1 MDKLLPV
8 TLILLSL
15 LALTLPVKAQ
25 NPFTSKE
32 SPKQIS
38 QPSGP
43 MYPFL
48 NKIAA
53 WQQQLNQK
61 MAALIRQAKEKKS
74 IRPILFLLII
84 AFVYGVLHAAG
95 PGHGKA
101 VAMSYMISHD
111 RKLTEGIL
119 LGNIIALFHGI
130 SGAGLVL
137 GVYFVI
143 HKSVAHSLESVTYTT
158 KLISYSLIALVGAG
172 LLVRS
177 LISWRRRTK
186 IEGSDRAGRSKGKQI
201 KPLAMGMI
209 VGMIPCPAVVLV
221 MLFCLS
227 MNMIGLGML
236 LVFFLT
242 IGMAVTIT
250 AVGVAGIAA
259 KNLALG
265 MMERRHKL
273 AGIIE
278 HCIETAAA
286 LMVITMGL
294 LLLGATVL

>member
-1 MDKLLPV
+1 MDKLLAV

-25 NPFTSKE
+25 NPFTSKD
-32 SPKQIS
+32 SSSQIS
-38 QPSGP
+38 RSYRP

-48 NKIAA
+48 AKIAA
-53 WQQQLNQK
+53 WQQQLNQR

-74 IRPILFLLII
+74 IRPILFLIII
-84 AFVYGVLHAAG
+84 AFVYGILHAAG
-95 PGHGKA
+95 PGHGKSVA
-101 VAMSYMISHD
+101 VSYMISRD
-111 RKLTEGIL
+111 RKLTEGII
-119 LGNIIALFHGI
+119 LGNTIAFFHGI
-130 SGAGLVL
+130 SGTGLVL
-137 GVYFVI
+137 AVYFVI
-143 HKSVAHSLESVTYTT
+143 HKGVAHSLESLTYTT

-177 LISWRRRTK
+177 LISCRRRTK
-186 IEGSDRAGRSKGKQI
+186 IQRSDHAEHSKKKQI

-227 MNMIGLGML
+227 MNMIGLGLL

-242 IGMAVTIT
+242 IGMSLTIT
-250 AVGVAGIAA
+250 AVGVTGLAA

-273 AGIIE
+273 AEIIA
-278 HCIETAAA
+278 HCIEIAAS
-286 LMVITMGL
+286 LMVIATGL
-294 LLLGATVL
+294 LLLGATVM